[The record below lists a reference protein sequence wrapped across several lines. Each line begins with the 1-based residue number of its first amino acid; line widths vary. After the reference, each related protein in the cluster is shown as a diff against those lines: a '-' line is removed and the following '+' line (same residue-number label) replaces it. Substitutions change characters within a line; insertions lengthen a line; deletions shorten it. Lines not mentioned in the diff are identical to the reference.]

1 MLCSLPLVRWEARM
15 RKVMVAIVTLRKG
28 NLKPCLFLTP
38 RELILQFLDF
48 LGSSGTWLMVCRRRR
63 WHLYHVNIKRPMV
76 TRLTDTSVQE
86 FCCTNCGATFLETPP
101 CVGRYCHSQ
110 CFHGRHA
117 GLRRRHCRTELSPV
131 CQLEVVKNGIVTF

>member
-76 TRLTDTSVQE
+76 TRLTAWHLQE
-86 FCCTNCGATFLETPP
+86 FSAAARTAARHSSRLRLALAAIVFLSAFT
-101 CVGRYCHSQ
+101 VVTLGFGGGIAAQ
-110 CFHGRHA
+110 N
-117 GLRRRHCRTELSPV
+117 SPLYV
-131 CQLEVVKNGIVTF
+131 NLKL

>member
-76 TRLTDTSVQE
+76 TRLTDTCKS
-86 FCCTNCGATFLETPP
+86 FAARTAA
-101 CVGRYCHSQ
+101 RHSS
-110 CFHGRHA
+110 R
-117 GLRRRHCRTELSPV
+117 LRLALAAIVILSAFTVVTLGFGGGIAALNSPLYV
-131 CQLEVVKNGIVTF
+131 KSQL